1 MNEITNALKVVNTAF
16 KTVGVIDFIKRAVI
30 AFAALFCCFSAVKL
44 FRKQKEDRR

>member
-1 MNEITNALKVVNTAF
+1 MNEITNALKIVNTAF
-16 KTVGVIDFIKRAVI
+16 RTVGIIDYVKRAVI